1 MPKMK
6 TAKGAGV
13 SAPFARHAM
22 AYEPTQP
29 TSGEGL
35 TNALDS
41 WDAEG
46 GAPAVSWPLLY
57 EPSDLLDVERRVLEC
72 LGAALVID
80 GMICR
85 LTFSAGSSSTRR
97 RENHMMLPY

>member
-13 SAPFARHAM
+13 SAPFARRAM

-29 TSGEGL
+29 KSGEGL

-46 GAPAVSWPLLY
+46 GASAVSWPA
-57 EPSDLLDVERRVLEC
+57 V
-72 LGAALVID
+72 
-80 GMICR
+80 
-85 LTFSAGSSSTRR
+85 
-97 RENHMMLPY
+97 

>member
-46 GAPAVSWPLLY
+46 GASAVSWPA
-57 EPSDLLDVERRVLEC
+57 V
-72 LGAALVID
+72 
-80 GMICR
+80 
-85 LTFSAGSSSTRR
+85 
-97 RENHMMLPY
+97 